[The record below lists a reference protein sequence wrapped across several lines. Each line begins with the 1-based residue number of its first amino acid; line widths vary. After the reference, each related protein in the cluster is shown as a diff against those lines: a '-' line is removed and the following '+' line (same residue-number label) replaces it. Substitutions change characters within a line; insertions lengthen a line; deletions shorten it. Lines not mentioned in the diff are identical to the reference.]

1 VNNRVGLNLDA
12 SPVMAVKADRISL
25 RRGMSVAEGF
35 ATIVSACVCHFQ
47 SNQPLV
53 IERRDVEALH
63 QTRVALR
70 RLRSAFSLFRTAVA
84 DEASRVIRGE
94 LRRFSGELGDARNLD
109 VYLQRNLP
117 RDLCRAIERRR
128 EEAYGEVITAMGSRR
143 VRRLMTRLAACPA
156 IGEWRGR
163 PKAAKPL
170 KRYLNRRIDRLW
182 RKVEGADDVRV
193 MSDEQR
199 HRLRIRVKNL
209 RYALEFADRLH
220 AQGKRK
226 KFGRAVKDLQEAL
239 GQLNDAVVARML
251 AIRHAWP
258 IDPDTPNNEARTDLR
273 EAERALH
280 RLRKIGPYWRAKVN

>member
-1 VNNRVGLNLDA
+1 VNYRVELNLDG
-12 SPVMAVKADRISL
+12 SVVKAGRVSL

-35 ATIVSACVCHFQ
+35 TTIVSSCLCHFQ

-53 IERRDVEALH
+53 IERRDAEALH

-70 RLRSAFSLFRTAVA
+70 RLRSAFSLFRRAVA
-84 DEASRVIRGE
+84 DEEFRAIRGE
-94 LRRFSGELGDARNLD
+94 LRRFNGELGDARNLD

-117 RDLCRAIERRR
+117 QDLRRVIEQRR
-128 EEAYGEVITAMGSRR
+128 EEAYGAVIAAMGSRR
-143 VRRLMTRLAACPA
+143 VRRLLTRLAAWPA
-156 IGEWRGR
+156 IGEWRAR

-170 KRYLNRRIDRLW
+170 RRYLNRRVDRLW
-182 RKVEGADDVRV
+182 CKVEGADDVQA

-209 RYALEFADRLH
+209 RYALEFADGLN
-220 AQGKRK
+220 ALGKRK

-258 IDPDTPNNEARTDLR
+258 IDPDTPKDERTDLR
-273 EAERALH
+273 EAERALR
-280 RLRKIGPYWRAKVN
+280 RLRKIGPYWRAKAG